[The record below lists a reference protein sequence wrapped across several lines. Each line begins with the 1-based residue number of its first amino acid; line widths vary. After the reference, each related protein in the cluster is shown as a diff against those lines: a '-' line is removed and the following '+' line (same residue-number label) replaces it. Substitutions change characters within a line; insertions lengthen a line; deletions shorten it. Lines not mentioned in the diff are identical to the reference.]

1 MVKFDF
7 NEYFILKPANI
18 VSSHDGEL
26 TENLIEK
33 ASETEEVVKIELIE
47 EVANPANEIV
57 FEENKTNIDINTKGS
72 SQKFNNS
79 DYCETIQN
87 SLLDKKSYSCESILI
102 ANLSI
107 DEDSNKRN
115 LFKSPVAV
123 TSNQKYE
130 DEFNFSK
137 NHQGKLNN

>member
-1 MVKFDF
+1 MVNFDF
-7 NEYFILKPANI
+7 NEYFIWKPANI

-26 TENLIEK
+26 TVNLIEK

-47 EVANPANEIV
+47 EVANLANEVV
-57 FEENKTNIDINTKGS
+57 FEENKTNIDINVKRS
-72 SQKFNNS
+72 SPKFNNS
-79 DYCETIQN
+79 EYCETIQN
-87 SLLDKKSYSCESILI
+87 SPLDKKSYSCESILI

-107 DEDSNKRN
+107 DEDSNKRH

-130 DEFNFSK
+130 DELNSSK

>member
-1 MVKFDF
+1 MVNFDF
-7 NEYFILKPANI
+7 NENFNLKPANV

-33 ASETEEVVKIELIE
+33 TSEEVVKIELIE
-47 EVANPANEIV
+47 EVDTLANEVV
-57 FEENKTNIDINTKGS
+57 FEESKTNIDINVKRS
-72 SQKFNNS
+72 SPKFNNS
-79 DYCETIQN
+79 EYCETIQN
-87 SLLDKKSYSCESILI
+87 SPMDKKSYSCESILI

-107 DEDSNKRN
+107 DEDSNKRH

-130 DEFNFSK
+130 DELNSSK
-137 NHQGKLNN
+137 NHQGKLDS